1 MFVEFQVGD
10 SVFNSKKK
18 EYGKVTDVLDDAHI
32 IYITDKGME
41 FKAHKKDCMTIA
53 NHPSKEF
60 TVGLNVY
67 NQKKDEV
74 GVITHVD
81 DTHVTYSGHNG
92 SVEARKEDC
101 VIVPEP
107 RVQGEQL
114 SLDIDGEL
122 TVAKDEAD
130 IAPMYVP
137 TTPNDD
143 HSYETEALKE
153 FHEAFGYTRSD
164 SPRALTADEAFKRM
178 VFIQEEIIEFI
189 AASCDSPEEFKD
201 YHDKLLA
208 KGFEAYEKEKGGVG
222 EKDEVERIVAQADA
236 LSDINYFS
244 FGTADMA
251 GVKLLP
257 IFMKVHEANMSKLD
271 PETGK
276 PIYNEFGKIQ
286 KGSGFKAPEPRI
298 REEIRRQMSE
308 DEEQ

>member
-32 IYITDKGME
+32 IYITEKGME

-60 TVGLNVY
+60 TVG
-67 NQKKDEV
+67 
-74 GVITHVD
+74 
-81 DTHVTYSGHNG
+81 
-92 SVEARKEDC
+92 
-101 VIVPEP
+101 
-107 RVQGEQL
+107 EQL
-114 SLDIDGEL
+114 SLDIDGNL
-122 TVAKDEAD
+122 TVVKDEAD
-130 IAPMYVP
+130 IAPMYTP
-137 TTPNDD
+137 MTPNDD

-164 SPRALTADEAFKRM
+164 SPRALTVDEAFKRM

-208 KGFEAYEKEKGGVG
+208 KGFEAYEKEKDGVG